1 MRAGFLKPLGGKKPP
16 DSRPALSVDLRL
28 ASAVEVQELFEFSL
42 PRVVQA
48 EVAKR
53 AALGQGTPRAL
64 VEVKRVLMCL
74 FMRFLP
80 LVHDPM
86 DVELLLVYAAQ
97 CASYC
102 DGFSFE
108 CQGLAGFF
116 KEAHPHSVTSTA
128 ATGTQQ
134 AATSTTAGPR
144 PDLSTRSSL
153 TDNCN
158 FNHFCAD
165 VSDCDGVT
173 TELGARTS
181 AVDVATSWPNN
192 AIANVPG
199 ASTLTAGPRSDLPPR
214 SSFTD
219 NCNFNLS
226 CADVLIAM
234 A

>member
-42 PRVVQA
+42 PSVVQA

-53 AALGQGTPRAL
+53 AALGQGAPRAL

-108 CQGLAGFF
+108 RQGLAGFF
-116 KEAHPHSVTSTA
+116 KEAHPHRWLKSRKPSRLPPVNTTSRRQRARARASVISAA

-134 AATSTTAGPR
+134 AATPTT
-144 PDLSTRSSL
+144 
-153 TDNCN
+153 
-158 FNHFCAD
+158 
-165 VSDCDGVT
+165 V
-173 TELGARTS
+173 
-181 AVDVATSWPNN
+181 
-192 AIANVPG
+192 
-199 ASTLTAGPRSDLPPR
+199 GPRSDLSPR

-219 NCNFNLS
+219 NRTFDFF
-226 CADVLIAM
+226 ARKALIAM